1 MKNVEH
7 QHAVLDLVPL
17 AGAVLCMDCE
27 RISQQRSGHRCAGCE
42 SPNLINL
49 AAVLNRAPKS
59 ETLSGEPAGA
69 LRWSYRLEAADAQA
83 TLG

>member
-1 MKNVEH
+1 MKNTEH

-49 AAVLNRAPKS
+49 AAVLNRASKN
-59 ETLSGEPAGA
+59 ETLSSGPAGA
-69 LRWSYRLEAADAQA
+69 TRWSCEPEAAVAQA